1 MKKILKITAFV
12 VAIFGMFFGIN
23 GAVFAD
29 EDTPEED
36 ADPAM
41 SVSIS
46 PVSKIL
52 NLEPNSTYDDS
63 FKVTNNSKQPMKF
76 EVHASPYSYTFSEE
90 NNAYMLGFSSE
101 NNYTQIV
108 RWITF
113 ADKDGKYVKNTEFV
127 AEPEGTVEVKYRI
140 STPSSIP
147 NGGQY
152 AVLFAHALADDTEG
166 SGVKTEASPGLVIYG
181 RSTGET
187 KIEGSVKESDIYQ
200 TLEVEGKSYNIV
212 NGAAKVANTGNV
224 DFMAQGILKVTGLFG
239 RTYYETP
246 ESQGR
251 ISIIPETEL
260 TVSDVWEDTPFFG
273 IFKATWTVIAAG
285 NTEEPITKLV
295 VIMPPVVII
304 LIILLL
310 TILIIWIIIMV
321 RKRKERRSRFTV

>member
-1 MKKILKITAFV
+1 M

-29 EDTPEED
+29 EDAPEED

-127 AEPEGTVEVKYRI
+127 AEPEVLARI
-140 STPSSIP
+140 EAENLVALRYCSPDGSAPAGFPENP
-147 NGGQY
+147 NGSLNDIAGIC
-152 AVLFAHALADDTEG
+152 D
-166 SGVKTEASPGLVIYG
+166 
-181 RSTGET
+181 STGRIFGLMPHPEAFLSPYNAPDWQNQ
-187 KIEGSVKESDIYQ
+187 KLAGKLPQ
-200 TLEVEGKSYNIV
+200 WGEGKIIFDNAV
-212 NGAAKVANTGNV
+212 KFAAEN
-224 DFMAQGILKVTGLFG
+224 
-239 RTYYETP
+239 
-246 ESQGR
+246 
-251 ISIIPETEL
+251 
-260 TVSDVWEDTPFFG
+260 
-273 IFKATWTVIAAG
+273 
-285 NTEEPITKLV
+285 
-295 VIMPPVVII
+295 
-304 LIILLL
+304 LI
-310 TILIIWIIIMV
+310 
-321 RKRKERRSRFTV
+321 